1 MIKVILN
8 KKNININII
17 CNININMIKYL
28 LLIFINFYYF
38 SVIYYCWF
46 DKFMNI
52 LLFVIIILKNQIVK
66 NI

>member
-28 LLIFINFYYF
+28 LLTFINFYYF
-38 SVIYYCWF
+38 SVIYYC
-46 DKFMNI
+46 
-52 LLFVIIILKNQIVK
+52 
-66 NI
+66 